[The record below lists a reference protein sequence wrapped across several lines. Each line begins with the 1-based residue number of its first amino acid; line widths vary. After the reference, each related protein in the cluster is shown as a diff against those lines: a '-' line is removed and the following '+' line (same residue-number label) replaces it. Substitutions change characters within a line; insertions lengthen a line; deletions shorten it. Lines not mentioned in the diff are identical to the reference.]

1 LKIANTRK
9 PTVYSRIRFRY
20 SKCRKEKNA
29 DAVQG
34 TWTPKVRKPIRN
46 IADLKIK
53 SEA

>member
-1 LKIANTRK
+1 LPIPENPPYTVELDSDTLRVIKKKNT
-9 PTVYSRIRFRY
+9 
-20 SKCRKEKNA
+20 